1 MHNLESDLHVIL
13 DDIAL
18 DIHSFEEQA
27 KIIAYASSILSKRFN
42 QVRLAKTDSKT
53 IEANMTE
60 AILVA
65 MKSLTSWDDDDDET
79 EIVDGRGLSVSQL
92 VRKVANTK
100 PSWGKMDI
108 LDPDVLEDVFSYDE
122 ETSEEPE
129 NVFENAQ
136 QTTEAFDTPGR
147 GRHRSDFISAPI
159 R

>member
-18 DIHSFEEQA
+18 DIHSYEEQA

-65 MKSLTSWDDDDDET
+65 MKSLTNWDDDEDET
-79 EIVDGRGLSVSQL
+79 EIVDGRGLTVSQL

-147 GRHRSDFISAPI
+147 GRHRSDFTKK
-159 R
+159 

>member
-108 LDPDVLEDVFSYDE
+108 LDPDVLEDVFSFDE
-122 ETSEEPE
+122 EKSEEPE
-129 NVFENAQ
+129 NVFENAE

>member
-18 DIHSFEEQA
+18 DIHSYEEQA

-65 MKSLTSWDDDDDET
+65 MKSLTSWDDDEDET
-79 EIVDGRGLSVSQL
+79 EIVDGRGLTVSQL

-147 GRHRSDFISAPI
+147 GRHRSDFTKK
-159 R
+159 

>member
-13 DDIAL
+13 DDIAP

-65 MKSLTSWDDDDDET
+65 MKSLTNWDDDEDEP
-79 EIVDGRGLSVSQL
+79 EIFDGRGLTVSQL

-108 LDPDVLEDVFSYDE
+108 IDPDVLEDVFSFE
-122 ETSEEPE
+122 EEDTEKPE
-129 NVFENAQ
+129 SVFENVH

-147 GRHRSDFISAPI
+147 GRHRSDFTKK
-159 R
+159 

>member
-147 GRHRSDFISAPI
+147 GRHRSDFTKK
-159 R
+159 

>member
-13 DDIAL
+13 DDIAP

-65 MKSLTSWDDDDDET
+65 MKSLTSWDDDDDESD
-79 EIVDGRGLSVSQL
+79 IIDGRGLSASQL

-100 PSWGKMDI
+100 PPWGKMDI

-122 ETSEEPE
+122 EKSEEPE

-147 GRHRSDFISAPI
+147 GRHRSDFTKK
-159 R
+159 

>member
-129 NVFENAQ
+129 NVFENAE

-147 GRHRSDFISAPI
+147 GRHRSDFTKK
-159 R
+159 

>member
-147 GRHRSDFISAPI
+147 GRHRRDFTKK
-159 R
+159 

>member
-18 DIHSFEEQA
+18 DIHSYEEQA

-65 MKSLTSWDDDDDET
+65 MKSLTSWDDDEDDT
-79 EIVDGRGLSVSQL
+79 EIVDGRGLTVSQL

-147 GRHRSDFISAPI
+147 GRHRSDFTKK
-159 R
+159 

>member
-108 LDPDVLEDVFSYDE
+108 LDPDVLEDVFSFDE
-122 ETSEEPE
+122 EKSEEPE

-147 GRHRSDFISAPI
+147 GRHRSDFTKK
-159 R
+159 

>member
-108 LDPDVLEDVFSYDE
+108 IDPDVLEDVFSYDE

-147 GRHRSDFISAPI
+147 GRHRSDFTKK
-159 R
+159 

>member
-18 DIHSFEEQA
+18 DIHSYEEQA

-65 MKSLTSWDDDDDET
+65 MKSLTSWDDDEDDT
-79 EIVDGRGLSVSQL
+79 EIVDGRGLTVSQL

-136 QTTEAFDTPGR
+136 QTTDAFDTPGR
-147 GRHRSDFISAPI
+147 GRHRSDFTKK
-159 R
+159 

>member
-13 DDIAL
+13 DDIAP

-65 MKSLTSWDDDDDET
+65 MKSLTSWDDDDDESD
-79 EIVDGRGLSVSQL
+79 IIDGRGLSASQL

-100 PSWGKMDI
+100 PPWGKMDI
-108 LDPDVLEDVFSYDE
+108 IDPDVLEDVFSFDE
-122 ETSEEPE
+122 EKSEEPE

-147 GRHRSDFISAPI
+147 GRHRSDFTKK
-159 R
+159 

>member
-18 DIHSFEEQA
+18 DIHSYEEQA

-65 MKSLTSWDDDDDET
+65 MKSLASWDDDEDDT
-79 EIVDGRGLSVSQL
+79 EIVDGRGLTVSQL

-147 GRHRSDFISAPI
+147 GRHRSDFTKK
-159 R
+159 

>member
-13 DDIAL
+13 DDIAP

-65 MKSLTSWDDDDDET
+65 MKSLTNWDDDDDES
-79 EIVDGRGLSVSQL
+79 EFIDGRGLSASQL

-100 PSWGKMDI
+100 PPWGKMDI
-108 LDPDVLEDVFSYDE
+108 LDPDVLEDVFSFDE
-122 ETSEEPE
+122 EKSEEPE

-147 GRHRSDFISAPI
+147 GRHRSDFTKK
-159 R
+159 

>member
-18 DIHSFEEQA
+18 DIHSYEEQA

-65 MKSLTSWDDDDDET
+65 MKSLASWDDDEDDT
-79 EIVDGRGLSVSQL
+79 EIVDGRGLTVSQL

-100 PSWGKMDI
+100 PSWGKMDV

-147 GRHRSDFISAPI
+147 GRHRSDFTKK
-159 R
+159 

>member
-18 DIHSFEEQA
+18 DIHSYEEQA

-65 MKSLTSWDDDDDET
+65 MKSLTSWDDDEDDT
-79 EIVDGRGLSVSQL
+79 EIVDGRGLTVSQL

-100 PSWGKMDI
+100 PSWGKMDV

-147 GRHRSDFISAPI
+147 GRHRSDFTKK
-159 R
+159 

>member
-18 DIHSFEEQA
+18 DIHSYEEQA
-27 KIIAYASSILSKRFN
+27 KIIAYASSILSKKFN

-65 MKSLTSWDDDDDET
+65 MKSLTSWDDDEDDT
-79 EIVDGRGLSVSQL
+79 EIVDGRGLTVSQL

-147 GRHRSDFISAPI
+147 GRHRSDFTKK
-159 R
+159 

>member
-108 LDPDVLEDVFSYDE
+108 LDPDVLEDVFSFDE
-122 ETSEEPE
+122 EKSEEPE
-129 NVFENAQ
+129 NVFENAE
-136 QTTEAFDTPGR
+136 QTTEVFDTPGR
-147 GRHRSDFISAPI
+147 GRHRSDFTKK
-159 R
+159 

>member
-13 DDIAL
+13 DDIAPN
-18 DIHSFEEQA
+18 IHSYEEQA

-65 MKSLTSWDDDDDET
+65 MKSLASWDDDEDDT
-79 EIVDGRGLSVSQL
+79 EIVDGRGLTVSQL

-100 PSWGKMDI
+100 PSWGKMDV

-147 GRHRSDFISAPI
+147 GRHRSDFTKK
-159 R
+159 

>member
-13 DDIAL
+13 DDIAP

-65 MKSLTSWDDDDDET
+65 MKSLTSWDDDDDESD
-79 EIVDGRGLSVSQL
+79 IIDGRGLSASQL

-100 PSWGKMDI
+100 PPWGKMDI
-108 LDPDVLEDVFSYDE
+108 LDPDVLEDVFSFDE
-122 ETSEEPE
+122 EKSEEPE

-147 GRHRSDFISAPI
+147 GRHRSDFTKK
-159 R
+159 

>member
-65 MKSLTSWDDDDDET
+65 MKSLASWDDDDDET

-147 GRHRSDFISAPI
+147 GRHRSDFTKK
-159 R
+159 

>member
-13 DDIAL
+13 DDIAP

-65 MKSLTSWDDDDDET
+65 MKSLTSWDDDDDES
-79 EIVDGRGLSVSQL
+79 EFIDGRGLSASQL

-100 PSWGKMDI
+100 PPWGKMDI
-108 LDPDVLEDVFSYDE
+108 LDPDVLEDVFSFDE
-122 ETSEEPE
+122 EKSEEPE

-147 GRHRSDFISAPI
+147 GRHRSDFTKK
-159 R
+159 